1 MLIKNKLRLGFT
13 ISIIVTVLA
22 CITIF
27 LQLQKVDRQYSETL
41 DTRLPQTYATAELS
55 RLAMAQATL
64 VQNYIMGKDTLQAI
78 QKRREEV
85 NGLIAELDASLEKDN
100 EAAQVLLT
108 GIKEK
113 AQVMYNSFDEAIQL
127 KNTQGLEVAAAYYID
142 VAGMNV
148 ITFMDDATSLT
159 AEISTTFNQ
168 AQQQANA
175 TTERSMIVTIVAIFI
190 ALITG
195 ILTSISLTNRIAKPL
210 AGLERHVKEISNGN
224 LQLEPLAVRSADEI
238 GHLTVA
244 INEMKVTL
252 TKLLSNLSLSAEHL
266 HHTSVQLTSVID
278 DVNVS
283 AEMMLEGAKH
293 GSENVKTMTTA
304 AFESATAMDET
315 AAAVQKIAESSQEL
329 HGFAGRTEELAKAGA
344 QNIHTASHQMS
355 SIYESTK
362 LTTELI
368 QKLSQQS
375 KEIESITQVITSITD
390 QTNLLALNAAIEAA
404 RAGEHGKGF
413 AVVADEVRKLAEE
426 SNRSASQIVTL
437 TNEIQRDT
445 KNVEL
450 AIEDSLQNVEQGVG
464 IIDEAGQSFGQIV
477 NAIGEMRA
485 QIEDVSAVT
494 EQISATAE
502 EVAASVLEIARSS
515 ELTNGNAQQSF
526 VATETQL
533 SSLENITSVADD
545 LNNRAQ
551 ELQEFVGNYRI

>member
-1 MLIKNKLRLGFT
+1 MLIKNKLRMGFT
-13 ISIIVTVLA
+13 ISITVTVLA

-27 LQLQKVDRQYSETL
+27 IQLQKVDREYSQAL

-64 VQNYIMGKDTLQAI
+64 VQNYILGKDTLEVV
-78 QKRREEV
+78 QKRRDEV
-85 NGLIAELDASLEKDN
+85 NGLIAELDQALEKDN
-100 EAAQVLLT
+100 EAAQALLA
-108 GIKEK
+108 GVKEK
-113 AQVMYNSFDEAIQL
+113 AKIMYASLDEAIQL

-142 VAGMNV
+142 VAGVNV
-148 ITFMDDATSLT
+148 ILFMDDATALT
-159 AEISTTFNQ
+159 TEISTIFQQ
-168 AQQQANA
+168 AQQEANA
-175 TTERSMIVTIVAIFI
+175 TTQQSMVVTGIAIFVAI
-190 ALITG
+190 LTG
-195 ILTSISLTNRIAKPL
+195 IIASVSLTKRIAIPL
-210 AGLERHVKEISNGN
+210 AGLERHVQEISKGN
-224 LQLEPLAVRSADEI
+224 LRLEPLTIRSSDEI
-238 GHLTVA
+238 GRLTVA
-244 INEMKVTL
+244 INDMKNTL
-252 TKLLSNLSLSAEHL
+252 TKLLSSLAMSADHL
-266 HHTSVQLTSVID
+266 HQTSGQLTAVTGE
-278 DVNVS
+278 VHVA
-283 AEMMLEGAKH
+283 AEVMLEGAKH
-293 GSENVKTMTTA
+293 GSENTQTMTTA

-315 AAAVQKIAESSQEL
+315 ATAVQKIAESSQEI
-329 HGFAGRTEELAKAGA
+329 HSFTGRTEELAKVGA
-344 QNIHTASHQMS
+344 QNIYTASHQMS

-375 KEIESITQVITSITD
+375 KDIESITQVITSITD

-426 SNRSASQIVTL
+426 SNRSASQIVIL

-450 AIEDSLQNVEQGVG
+450 AIEESLQNVEQGVG

-477 NAIGEMRA
+477 NAIGQMRV

-515 ELTNGNAQQSF
+515 QLTHDNAQQSYA
-526 VATETQL
+526 ATEQQMY
-533 SSLENITSVADD
+533 SLENITSVAGD
-545 LNNRAQ
+545 LNRRAQ
-551 ELQEFVGNYRI
+551 ELQEIVGNYRV